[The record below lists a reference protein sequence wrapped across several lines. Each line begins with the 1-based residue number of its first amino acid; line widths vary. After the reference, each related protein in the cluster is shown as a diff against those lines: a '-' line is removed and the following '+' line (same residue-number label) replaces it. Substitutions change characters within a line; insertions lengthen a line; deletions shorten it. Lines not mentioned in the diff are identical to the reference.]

1 MVGLLFMAV
10 TKYKMDTRDVEEHS
24 RFSAGLLI
32 GRKCF
37 QRASSAKCC
46 QVECSDAPFTQIDYH
61 EKQTCKRVQLKS
73 MKSSRIWRQHG
84 MSSTVWS
91 VTNLQFFCRESHA
104 VCAVLSRWVFNQW
117 KRLQLIQFDHSQGT
131 YLNPLADKIFPVQLL
146 AIYLQTKN

>member
-1 MVGLLFMAV
+1 
-10 TKYKMDTRDVEEHS
+10 
-24 RFSAGLLI
+24 
-32 GRKCF
+32 
-37 QRASSAKCC
+37 
-46 QVECSDAPFTQIDYH
+46 
-61 EKQTCKRVQLKS
+61 

-146 AIYLQTKN
+146 AIYLQTKNYADLNFWLLRFFCPIFAALHVLKNGASKSCEAWPLEAPSTTYHLAHTKPWNSGKTTDMASHTWLFPFG